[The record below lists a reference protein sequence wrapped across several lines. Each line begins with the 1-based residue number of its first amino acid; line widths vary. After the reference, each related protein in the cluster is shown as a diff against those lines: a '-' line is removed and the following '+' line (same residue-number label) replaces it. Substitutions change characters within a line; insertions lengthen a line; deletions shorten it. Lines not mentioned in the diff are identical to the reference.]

1 MSDPRPNPP
10 EHDGPPE
17 HGGPPEHDSRRGA
30 LIGLAVIALL
40 VIVGYWLV
48 NSLREE
54 GKREDC
60 MASGR
65 TNCVPLD
72 IPRKD

>member
-1 MSDPRPNPP
+1 MSDPRPALPKP
-10 EHDGPPE
+10 E
-17 HGGPPEHDSRRGA
+17 PPEHDSRRGA
-30 LIGLAVIALL
+30 LIGLVVIALL
-40 VIVGYWLV
+40 VIAGYWLV

-54 GKREDC
+54 GQREDC

-72 IPRKD
+72 IPRKN